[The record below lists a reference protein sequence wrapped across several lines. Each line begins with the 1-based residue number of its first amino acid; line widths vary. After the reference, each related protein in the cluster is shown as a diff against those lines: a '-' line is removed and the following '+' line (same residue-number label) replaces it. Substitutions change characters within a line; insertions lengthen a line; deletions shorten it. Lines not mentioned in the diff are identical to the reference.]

1 MRTPPYRLSTRHI
14 RKSLNDLAAR
24 DGEIRRAL
32 RAVGVPDERRRPE
45 GFETLLRVIVGQQ
58 ISVQAAAAIYAR
70 FEEALEGEV
79 SPERLLRRRESTLRR
94 VGLSAPKVRYARCLA
109 QAVKRGELDFEGL
122 RALPDEEA
130 IAQIQA
136 VPGLGLWSAQIYIMF
151 SLGRPDVWPHGDV
164 GALRGLQNIKRLP
177 ERPSAGEATRLV
189 EPMSP
194 HRSALAL
201 LAWRCAR
208 ATAL

>member
-70 FEEALEGEV
+70 FEAALEGEV

-109 QAVKRGELDFEGL
+109 QAVKRGEL
-122 RALPDEEA
+122 
-130 IAQIQA
+130 
-136 VPGLGLWSAQIYIMF
+136 
-151 SLGRPDVWPHGDV
+151 
-164 GALRGLQNIKRLP
+164 
-177 ERPSAGEATRLV
+177 
-189 EPMSP
+189 
-194 HRSALAL
+194 
-201 LAWRCAR
+201 
-208 ATAL
+208 

>member
-1 MRTPPYRLSTRHI
+1 MPPYRLSARHI
-14 RKSLNDLAAR
+14 RKSLDALAER

-32 RAVGVPDERRRPE
+32 AAVGYPDERRRPE

-58 ISVQAAAAIYAR
+58 ISVHAAAAIHAR
-70 FEEALEGEV
+70 LEEALEGEM

-94 VGLSAPKVRYARCLA
+94 VGLSAPKIRYVRCLA

-122 RALPDEEA
+122 RALSDEEA
-130 IAQIQA
+130 MVQIQT
-136 VPGLGLWSAQIYIMF
+136 VPGLGLWSAQIYVMF

-164 GALRGLQNIKRLP
+164 GALRGLQKIKRLA
-177 ERPSAGEATRLV
+177 ERPSAGDATRLV
-189 EPMSP
+189 APMSP

-201 LAWRCAR
+201 LAWRCAN